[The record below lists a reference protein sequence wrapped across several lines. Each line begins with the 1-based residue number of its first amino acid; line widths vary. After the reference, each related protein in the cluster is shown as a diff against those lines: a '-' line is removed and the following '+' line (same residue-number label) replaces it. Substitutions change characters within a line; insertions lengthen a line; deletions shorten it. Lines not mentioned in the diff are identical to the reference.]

1 MDVGDFSIDRDD
13 DPGAPRLRV
22 SGELD
27 FATAPRLED
36 AAGALVEADAKRL
49 VLDLSDLRF
58 IDSSGL
64 RAVIVLHERSEREGW
79 SLDVVRPP
87 GQLLRVFQISGI
99 DEHLN
104 FIEPDGAGEPAQ
116 ST

>member
-1 MDVGDFSIDRDD
+1 MDAGDFRIDRDVD
-13 DPGAPRLRV
+13 RGAPRLRV

-27 FATAPRLED
+27 LATAPRLED
-36 AAGALVEADAKRL
+36 AVGTLVEANHERL
-49 VLDLSDLRF
+49 VLDLGDLRF
-58 IDSSGL
+58 VDSSGL
-64 RAVIVLHERSEREGW
+64 RAIIVLHERSEREGW
-79 SLDVVRPP
+79 SLEVVRPP
-87 GQLLRVFQISGI
+87 GRLLRVFQISGI